1 MVGHHTD
8 GGAPRRC
15 APARVRAAINSQRS
29 GGRFVR
35 FVVLGEVR
43 AWRGEAPLPLGPP
56 QRRAVLAALLL
67 RAGSA
72 VTAAELVEGIW
83 GERPVPRALAA
94 LRTHVAQLRR
104 TLEPERTAR
113 GPSTVLVTIGDGYAL
128 RVPPE
133 ATDVAQVERLVAAAG
148 QLRDHDP
155 AAARAKLVAA
165 LGKWHG
171 PALSGL
177 PGPFAER
184 QRSRLEQW
192 RLAILE
198 DRLALDIETGH
209 SAAAVADLGPLID
222 EHPLRERFRALL
234 MTALYHCGR
243 QSDALDAYAKARRA
257 LVDGVGVE
265 PGPEL
270 TVLHERILRGTMPEL
285 RGTAQ
290 PRAMTEPHAA
300 IELGA
305 TTEPQAAIELGTT
318 TEPHAAHQLG
328 TTTEP
333 HPAHQLGT
341 TTEPHPAH
349 QLGTT
354 TEPHAANERGTTTE
368 PRAGTELYTPP
379 APHATTGFPPMTDRR
394 TEPVPAQLPP
404 DIADF
409 TGRARLVDELA
420 AQLTGAGSAVAISAV
435 GGMGGVGKTTLAL
448 HVAHRVRD
456 RFPDGQLY
464 ANLHGVDPVP
474 TPPGAVLGGFLRALG
489 VAEGD
494 IPSTVEDRAA
504 ELRTRLSGK
513 RILMVLDNARDYAQ
527 VAPLLAG
534 SAVLITSRSA
544 LTELPAVTR
553 TRLDVLET
561 AEAMALLVRI
571 LGADRVAAE
580 VESARAV
587 VAHCGLLPLAVRIVG
602 ARLAVRPQWTI
613 ASFADRLAD
622 EQSRLSVLKTG
633 ELAVEAAFRLGYGQ
647 LTAEQAKAFRTLA
660 LAEVPDL
667 SIGAIAAVLGSS
679 ELDAEEV
686 CESLVD
692 LSLLETTAPGRYRFH
707 DLLRL
712 FARCVADED
721 ESAVLVRVLD
731 YHLASAKNLL
741 SAIDYSNTTRL
752 LVATEVPGRA
762 FASGSDGQAWNDIE
776 RPVVIALHQQAARVG
791 GRALEVAADLAWVMA
806 ELMDAGTGA
815 RELSRA
821 LESLLEAAIAAD
833 NLAAER
839 RIRTALGAL
848 LQVGLGEVEASLPHL
863 RAVSGP
869 PATDVDRRL
878 SVLASVLLGIAARRL
893 GEADA
898 SHRHFEHATQLT
910 RALGDRSMEAW
921 CLALVTR
928 TYCEAG
934 QYDQA
939 VAVAERAIALARES
953 SNPVALGWATHE
965 LAATLSMR
973 GEHPRAIE
981 LGTEAVRAA
990 QRNGVRLWEGW
1001 ARTRLAQIQLQA
1013 GNVVE
1018 AQTQAAGA
1026 LQLLTKAA
1034 DPIDR
1039 ARAMALHAAALAARG
1054 QREPAEQELREAAE
1068 QELREAAEIFLRAG
1082 LAPPTIDRL
1091 YGAAGTE

>member
-1 MVGHHTD
+1 ML
-8 GGAPRRC
+8 
-15 APARVRAAINSQRS
+15 Q
-29 GGRFVR
+29 

-56 QRRAVLAALLL
+56 QRRAVLAVLLL

-83 GERPVPRALAA
+83 GERPVPRAIAA

-104 TLEPERTAR
+104 ALEPERTAR

-133 ATDVAQVERLVAAAG
+133 ATDVAEVERLVAAAG
-148 QLRDHDP
+148 QLRDRDP
-155 AAARAKLVAA
+155 ATARANLVAA
-165 LGKWHG
+165 LGMWHG

-192 RLAILE
+192 RLTILE

-209 SAAAVADLGPLID
+209 SAAAVADLGSLIE

-234 MTALYHCGR
+234 MTALYHSGR
-243 QSDALDAYAKARRA
+243 QSDALDAYARARRA

-290 PRAMTEPHAA
+290 PRAMTE
-300 IELGA
+300 
-305 TTEPQAAIELGTT
+305 
-318 TEPHAAHQLG
+318 
-328 TTTEP
+328 
-333 HPAHQLGT
+333 
-341 TTEPHPAH
+341 
-349 QLGTT
+349 
-354 TEPHAANERGTTTE
+354 RG
-368 PRAGTELYTPP
+368 
-379 APHATTGFPPMTDRR
+379 

-474 TPPGAVLGGFLRALG
+474 TPPGAVLDGFLRALG

-494 IPSTVEDRAA
+494 IPSTVDDRAA

-513 RILMVLDNARDYAQ
+513 RILMVLDNVRDYAQ

-571 LGADRVAAE
+571 LGAGRVAAE
-580 VESARAV
+580 EESARAV

-622 EQSRLSVLKTG
+622 EKSRLSVLKTG

-647 LTAEQAKAFRTLA
+647 LNAEQARAFRTLA

-667 SIGAIAAVLGSS
+667 STGAIAAVLGIA
-679 ELDAEEV
+679 ELDAEDV

-712 FARCVADED
+712 FARCVADEN

-752 LVATEVPGRA
+752 LVATAVPGRA

-791 GRALEVAADLAWVMA
+791 GRALDVAADLAWVMA

-863 RAVSGP
+863 QAVSGP

-893 GEADA
+893 GDADA

-928 TYCEAG
+928 TYCEAQ
-934 QYDQA
+934 QYDEA

-981 LGTEAVRAA
+981 LGTEAVRMA

-1001 ARTRLAQIQLQA
+1001 ARTRLAQIHLQA
-1013 GNVVE
+1013 GNVAE
-1018 AQTQAAGA
+1018 AETQAAGA

-1054 QREPAEQELREAAE
+1054 HRDPAEQELRES
-1068 QELREAAEIFLRAG
+1068 AEIFTRAG

>member
-1 MVGHHTD
+1 MH
-8 GGAPRRC
+8 
-15 APARVRAAINSQRS
+15 
-29 GGRFVR
+29 FE
-35 FVVLGEVR
+35 VLGEVKG
-43 AWRGEAPLPLGPP
+43 WRGEAPLHLGPP

-67 RAGSA
+67 RAGNA

-83 GERPVPRALAA
+83 GERPVPRAIAA

-104 TLEPERTAR
+104 ALEPGRAAR
-113 GPSTVLVTIGDGYAL
+113 APSTVLVSVGDGYAL
-128 RVPPE
+128 RIAPQ
-133 ATDVAQVERLVAAAG
+133 ATDVAEVERLVAAAG
-148 QLRDHDP
+148 QVRDRDP

-165 LGKWHG
+165 LGKWQG
-171 PALSGL
+171 NALSGL

-184 QRSRLEQW
+184 QRIRLEQW

-209 SAAAVADLGPLID
+209 SSAAVAELGPLI
-222 EHPLRERFRALL
+222 EEYPLRERFRALL

-243 QSDALDAYAKARRA
+243 QSDALHAYAQARRA

-270 TVLHERILRGTMPEL
+270 SVVHERILRGAMPPIAASGGADATPDSSS
-285 RGTAQ
+285 GTGAF
-290 PRAMTEPHAA
+290 EPTTRS
-300 IELGA
+300 GA
-305 TTEPQAAIELGTT
+305 GI
-318 TEPHAAHQLG
+318 
-328 TTTEP
+328 
-333 HPAHQLGT
+333 
-341 TTEPHPAH
+341 
-349 QLGTT
+349 
-354 TEPHAANERGTTTE
+354 ERG
-368 PRAGTELYTPP
+368 L
-379 APHATTGFPPMTDRR
+379 D
-394 TEPVPAQLPP
+394 PVPAQLPP

-409 TGRARLVDELA
+409 TGREQLVAELA
-420 AQLTGAGSAVAISAV
+420 DQLTGAGSAVAISAV

-474 TPPGAVLGGFLRALG
+474 TPPGAALGGFLRALG

-494 IPSTVEDRAA
+494 IPSTVDERAA

-513 RILMVLDNARDYAQ
+513 RILMVLDNARDYSQ

-534 SAVLITSRSA
+534 SAALITSRSA

-553 TRLDVLET
+553 TRLDVLDE
-561 AEAMALLVRI
+561 AEATTLLVHI

-580 VESARAV
+580 AESAREV
-587 VAHCGLLPLAVRIVG
+587 VAQCGFLPLAVRIVG

-613 ASFADRLAD
+613 ASFAVRLAD
-622 EQSRLSVLKTG
+622 EKNRLDVLKTG
-633 ELAVEAAFRLGYGQ
+633 ELAVEAAFHLGYGQ
-647 LTAEQAKAFRTLA
+647 LTERQAKAFRTLA
-660 LAEVPDL
+660 LAQVPDL
-667 SIGAIAAVLGSS
+667 SVDGIAAILGLT
-679 ELDAEEV
+679 EPEAEQV

-692 LSLLETTAPGRYRFH
+692 LSLLETTTPGRYRFH

-712 FARCVADED
+712 FACGLADED

-731 YHLASAKNLL
+731 YHLASARNLL
-741 SAIDYSNTTRL
+741 SAIDYSNTARL
-752 LVATEVPGRA
+752 LVPTTAAGRA
-762 FASGSDGQAWNDIE
+762 FCGGSDGQAWNDIE
-776 RPVVIALHQQAARVG
+776 RPVVIALHQQAARIG

-806 ELMDAGTGA
+806 ELMDAGTRA

-821 LESLLEAAIAAD
+821 LESLLDTAIAED
-833 NLAAER
+833 NHGAER

-869 PATDVDRRL
+869 TTSDVDRRL
-878 SVLASVLLGIAARRL
+878 SVLASVLLGVAARRL
-893 GEADA
+893 GDADG
-898 SHRHFEHATQLT
+898 SHRHFEHATELT

-934 QYDQA
+934 QYEEA
-939 VAVAERAIALARES
+939 VRMAGRAIELARES

-973 GEHPRAIE
+973 GEHRRAIE
-981 LGTEAVRAA
+981 LGTDAVHAA

-1001 ARTRLAQIQLQA
+1001 ARTRLAQIQLRA
-1013 GNVVE
+1013 GNVAE
-1018 AQTQAAGA
+1018 AQANAADA
-1026 LQLLTKAA
+1026 LHLLTKAA

-1039 ARAMALHAAALAARG
+1039 ARAMALHAAALAAQGR
-1054 QREPAEQELREAAE
+1054 RARAEQEF
-1068 QELREAAEIFLRAG
+1068 REAAEIFRRAG
-1082 LAPPTIDRL
+1082 LSAPTIDRL
-1091 YGAAGTE
+1091 FGTGGQKAESADTE

>member
-1 MVGHHTD
+1 M
-8 GGAPRRC
+8 
-15 APARVRAAINSQRS
+15 SLQ
-29 GGRFVR
+29 

-43 AWRGEAPLPLGPP
+43 AWRGEQPLPLGPP

-83 GERPVPRALAA
+83 GARPVPRAIAA

-104 TLEPERTAR
+104 TLEPDRVAR
-113 GPSTVLVTIGDGYAL
+113 GPATMLVSIGDGYAL
-128 RVPPE
+128 RIPPGS
-133 ATDVAQVERLVAAAG
+133 TDVAEVERLVAAAG
-148 QLRDHDP
+148 HLRDRQP
-155 AAARAKLVAA
+155 AAARANLVAA
-165 LGKWHG
+165 LGKWQG
-171 PALSGL
+171 TALSGL

-209 SAAAVADLGPLID
+209 SSDAVAELGALI
-222 EHPLRERFRALL
+222 EEYPLRERFRALL

-243 QSDALDAYAKARRA
+243 QSDALDAYGQARRA

-270 TVLHERILRGTMPEL
+270 TVLHERILRGAVPAIGESRTPVEH
-285 RGTAQ
+285 G
-290 PRAMTEPHAA
+290 TEPA
-300 IELGA
+300 
-305 TTEPQAAIELGTT
+305 
-318 TEPHAAHQLG
+318 
-328 TTTEP
+328 
-333 HPAHQLGT
+333 
-341 TTEPHPAH
+341 
-349 QLGTT
+349 
-354 TEPHAANERGTTTE
+354 
-368 PRAGTELYTPP
+368 
-379 APHATTGFPPMTDRR
+379 
-394 TEPVPAQLPP
+394 PAQLPP

-409 TGRARLVDELA
+409 TGRERLVDDLA
-420 AQLTGAGSAVAISAV
+420 AQLTDAGSAVAISAV

-474 TPPGAVLGGFLRALG
+474 APSGTVLGSFLRALG
-489 VAEGD
+489 IAEGD
-494 IPSTVEDRAA
+494 LPSTVDERAA

-571 LGADRVAAE
+571 LGAERVAAE
-580 VESARAV
+580 ASSAREV
-587 VAHCGLLPLAVRIVG
+587 VAHCGLLPLAVRIAG

-622 EQSRLSVLKTG
+622 EKRRLTVLKTG
-633 ELAVEAAFRLGYGQ
+633 ELAVEAVFRLGYGQ
-647 LTAEQAKAFRTLA
+647 LSDAQAKAFRTLA
-660 LAEVPDL
+660 LVQVPDL
-667 SIGAIAAVLGSS
+667 SIDGIAAILGISP
-679 ELDAEEV
+679 LDAEEV

-712 FARCVADED
+712 FAREVADED
-721 ESAVLVRVLD
+721 EAAVLVRVLD

-752 LVATEVPGRA
+752 LVATTVPGRA
-762 FASGSDGQAWNDIE
+762 FDSGSEGQAWNDIE

-791 GRALEVAADLAWVMA
+791 GRALDVAADLAWVMA

-821 LESLLEAAIAAD
+821 LESLLDTAIAQD

-869 PATDVDRRL
+869 PANDADRRL
-878 SVLASVLLGIAARRL
+878 SVLASVLLGVAARRL
-893 GEADA
+893 GDADA

-910 RALGDRSMEAW
+910 RTLGDRSMEAW

-934 QYDQA
+934 QYDEA
-939 VAVAERAIALARES
+939 VAMAERAIALARES

-973 GEHPRAIE
+973 GEHRRAIE

-1001 ARTRLAQIQLQA
+1001 ARTRLAQIHLQA
-1013 GNVVE
+1013 SNVAE
-1018 AQTQAAGA
+1018 AETNAAAA
-1026 LQLLTKAA
+1026 LHLLTKAA

-1054 QREPAEQELREAAE
+1054 RPVRAEQEFRES
-1068 QELREAAEIFLRAG
+1068 AEIFSRAG
-1082 LAPPTIDRL
+1082 LSPPTVDRL
-1091 YGAAGTE
+1091 FGPGAEGPGGAE

>member
-1 MVGHHTD
+1 MLL
-8 GGAPRRC
+8 
-15 APARVRAAINSQRS
+15 Q
-29 GGRFVR
+29 FVL
-35 FVVLGEVR
+35 LGEVR
-43 AWRGEAPLPLGPP
+43 AWRGEAALQLGPP

-83 GERPVPRALAA
+83 GEQPVPRAIAA

-104 TLEPERTAR
+104 TLEPDRVAR
-113 GPSTVLVTIGDGYAL
+113 GQSTVLVSIGDGYAL
-128 RVPPE
+128 RIPPGS
-133 ATDVAQVERLVAAAG
+133 TDVAEVERLVAAAG
-148 QLRDHDP
+148 QTRDSHP
-155 AAARAKLVAA
+155 AAARANLVAA
-165 LGKWHG
+165 LGKWQG
-171 PALSGL
+171 TALSGL

-198 DRLALDIETGH
+198 DRLALDIETGR
-209 SAAAVADLGPLID
+209 SSDAVAELGALIE

-234 MTALYHCGR
+234 MTALYNCGR
-243 QSDALDAYAKARRA
+243 QSDALDAYAQARRA

-270 TVLHERILRGTMPEL
+270 TVVHERILRGAMPVI
-285 RGTAQ
+285 A
-290 PRAMTEPHAA
+290 
-300 IELGA
+300 
-305 TTEPQAAIELGTT
+305 
-318 TEPHAAHQLG
+318 
-328 TTTEP
+328 
-333 HPAHQLGT
+333 
-341 TTEPHPAH
+341 
-349 QLGTT
+349 
-354 TEPHAANERGTTTE
+354 E
-368 PRAGTELYTPP
+368 PRASAEH
-379 APHATTGFPPMTDRR
+379 AP
-394 TEPVPAQLPP
+394 EPVPAQLPP

-409 TGRARLVDELA
+409 TGRDRLVDDLA

-474 TPPGAVLGGFLRALG
+474 TPPGAALGGFLRALG
-489 VAEGD
+489 TAEGD
-494 IPSTVEDRAA
+494 IPSTVDDRAA

-571 LGADRVAAE
+571 LGADRVVAE
-580 VESARAV
+580 MESARAV

-622 EQSRLSVLKTG
+622 EKSRLNVLKTG
-633 ELAVEAAFRLGYGQ
+633 ELTVEAVFRLGYGQ
-647 LTAEQAKAFRTLA
+647 LSAEQAKAFRTLA
-660 LAEVPDL
+660 LADVPDL
-667 SIGAIAAVLGSS
+667 SIDAIAAILGICPP
-679 ELDAEEV
+679 DAEEV

-712 FARCVADED
+712 FARGVADED

-752 LVATEVPGRA
+752 LVETAVPGRA
-762 FASGSDGQAWNDIE
+762 FDSGSDGQAWNDIE
-776 RPVVIALHQQAARVG
+776 RPVVIALHQQAARIG
-791 GRALEVAADLAWVMA
+791 RRALDVAADLAWVMA

-821 LESLLEAAIAAD
+821 LESLLESAIAED

-863 RAVSGP
+863 HAVSGP
-869 PATDVDRRL
+869 PTNDVDRRL
-878 SVLASVLLGIAARRL
+878 SVLASVLLGVAARRM
-893 GEADA
+893 GDADA

-910 RALGDRSMEAW
+910 RTLGDRSMEAW

-934 QYDQA
+934 QYDEA
-939 VAVAERAIALARES
+939 VEMAQRAIALARES

-973 GEHPRAIE
+973 GEHRRAIE
-981 LGTEAVRAA
+981 LGAEAVRAA

-1001 ARTRLAQIQLQA
+1001 ARTRLAQIHLQA
-1013 GNVVE
+1013 GNVAE
-1018 AQTQAAGA
+1018 AEEHAAGA
-1026 LQLLTKAA
+1026 LHLLTKAA

-1054 QREPAEQELREAAE
+1054 RPVRAEQEFRES
-1068 QELREAAEIFLRAG
+1068 AEIFTRAG
-1082 LAPPTIDRL
+1082 LSPPTIGRL
-1091 YGAAGTE
+1091 FGTGAE

>member
-1 MVGHHTD
+1 MAGRHVH
-8 GGAPRRC
+8 
-15 APARVRAAINSQRS
+15 SQRS
-29 GGRFVR
+29 GGRLLH

-43 AWRGEAPLPLGPP
+43 GWRGEAPLELGPP

-67 RAGSA
+67 RAGNA

-83 GERPVPRALAA
+83 GERPVPRAIAA

-104 TLEPERTAR
+104 TLEPDRPTR
-113 GPSTVLVTIGDGYAL
+113 GPSTVLVSIGDGYAL
-128 RVPPE
+128 RIPPG
-133 ATDVAQVERLVAAAG
+133 ATDVAEVERLVAAAG
-148 QLRDHDP
+148 QVRDHDP
-155 AAARAKLVAA
+155 AAARANLVAA
-165 LGKWHG
+165 LGKWQG
-171 PALSGL
+171 SALSGL

-192 RLAILE
+192 RLTILE
-198 DRLALDIETGH
+198 DRLALDIETGR
-209 SAAAVADLGPLID
+209 SSEAVAELGALIE

-243 QSDALDAYAKARRA
+243 QSDALDAYAQARRA

-270 TVLHERILRGTMPEL
+270 TVVHERILRGAMPEIAGHRSFVEL
-285 RGTAQ
+285 RTDRGRGST
-290 PRAMTEPHAA
+290 
-300 IELGA
+300 IE
-305 TTEPQAAIELGTT
+305 
-318 TEPHAAHQLG
+318 
-328 TTTEP
+328 
-333 HPAHQLGT
+333 
-341 TTEPHPAH
+341 
-349 QLGTT
+349 
-354 TEPHAANERGTTTE
+354 
-368 PRAGTELYTPP
+368 PP
-379 APHATTGFPPMTDRR
+379 AQGEHGP
-394 TEPVPAQLPP
+394 EPVPAQLPP

-409 TGRARLVDELA
+409 TGRERLVDELA

-474 TPPGAVLGGFLRALG
+474 TSPGAALGGFLRALG

-494 IPSTVEDRAA
+494 IPSTVDERAA

-527 VAPLLAG
+527 VEPLLAG

-553 TRLDVLET
+553 TRLDVLE
-561 AEAMALLVRI
+561 ADEAMALLVRI
-571 LGADRVAAE
+571 LGAERVAAE
-580 VESARAV
+580 AESARQV
-587 VAHCGLLPLAVRIVG
+587 VALCGYLPLAVRIVG
-602 ARLAVRPQWTI
+602 ARLAVRPRWTI
-613 ASFADRLAD
+613 ASFAERLAD
-622 EQSRLSVLKTG
+622 EKSRLDVLKTG

-647 LTAEQAKAFRTLA
+647 LTDEQARAFRTLA
-660 LAEVPDL
+660 LADVPDL
-667 SIGAIAAVLGSS
+667 PLDGVAAVLGVAES
-679 ELDAEEV
+679 DAERV

-692 LSLLETTAPGRYRFH
+692 LSLLETTTPGRYRFH

-712 FARCVADED
+712 FARNVADED

-731 YHLASAKNLL
+731 FYLAGAKNLL

-752 LVATEVPGRA
+752 LVPTTVPGRA
-762 FASGSDGQAWNDIE
+762 FAGGAEGQAWNDIE
-776 RPVVIALHQQAARVG
+776 RPVVIALHQQAARIG
-791 GRALEVAADLAWVMA
+791 GRALDVAADLAWVMA
-806 ELMDAGTGA
+806 ELMDAGTSA

-821 LESLLEAAIAAD
+821 LESLLDTAIAED

-863 RAVSGP
+863 HAVSGP
-869 PATDVDRRL
+869 PASDVDRRL
-878 SVLASVLLGIAARRL
+878 SVLASVLLGVAARRM
-893 GEADA
+893 GDADA
-898 SHRHFEHATQLT
+898 SRRHFEHATQLT
-910 RALGDRSMEAW
+910 RTLGDRSMEAW

-928 TYCEAG
+928 TFCAAG
-934 QYDQA
+934 QY
-939 VAVAERAIALARES
+939 AEAMEMGQRAIALARES

-965 LAATLSMR
+965 LAATLSML
-973 GEHPRAIE
+973 GEHRRAIE
-981 LGTEAVRAA
+981 LGSEAVRLA

-1013 GNVVE
+1013 GNVAE
-1018 AQTQAAGA
+1018 AETHAAEA

-1054 QREPAEQELREAAE
+1054 SPERAEREFGES
-1068 QELREAAEIFLRAG
+1068 AEIFKRSG
-1082 LAPPTIDRL
+1082 LPPPTIDQL
-1091 YGAAGTE
+1091 FGPAAD

>member
-1 MVGHHTD
+1 M
-8 GGAPRRC
+8 
-15 APARVRAAINSQRS
+15 
-29 GGRFVR
+29 
-35 FVVLGEVR
+35 LGEVR
-43 AWRGEAPLPLGPP
+43 AWRGEEPLPLGPP

-72 VTAAELVEGIW
+72 VTAAELVEGLW
-83 GERPVPRALAA
+83 GARPVPRATAA

-104 TLEPERTAR
+104 TLEPDRAAR
-113 GPSTVLVTIGDGYAL
+113 APATVLVSIGDGYLL
-128 RVPPE
+128 RIPPGS
-133 ATDVAQVERLVAAAG
+133 TDVAEVERLVAAAA
-148 QLRDHDP
+148 QVRDSHP
-155 AAARAKLVAA
+155 AAARANLVAA
-165 LGKWHG
+165 LGKWQG
-171 PALSGL
+171 TALSGL

-184 QRSRLEQW
+184 QRARLAQW

-198 DRLALDIETGH
+198 DRLALDIETGR
-209 SAAAVADLGPLID
+209 SSDAVAELAALI
-222 EHPLRERFRALL
+222 EEYPLRERFRALL
-234 MTALYHCGR
+234 MTGLYHCGR
-243 QSDALDAYAKARRA
+243 QSDALDAYAQARRA

-270 TVLHERILRGTMPEL
+270 TVLHERILRGAMP
-285 RGTAQ
+285 
-290 PRAMTEPHAA
+290 A
-300 IELGA
+300 I
-305 TTEPQAAIELGTT
+305 
-318 TEPHAAHQLG
+318 
-328 TTTEP
+328 
-333 HPAHQLGT
+333 
-341 TTEPHPAH
+341 
-349 QLGTT
+349 
-354 TEPHAANERGTTTE
+354 TE
-368 PRAGTELYTPP
+368 PRVLVEPG
-379 APHATTGFPPMTDRR
+379 

-409 TGRARLVDELA
+409 TGRERLVDELA
-420 AQLTGAGSAVAISAV
+420 AQLTDSGSAVAISAV

-474 TPPGAVLGGFLRALG
+474 TPPGAALGGFLRALG
-489 VAEGD
+489 TAEAD
-494 IPSTVEDRAA
+494 IPSTVDERAA

-571 LGADRVAAE
+571 LGAERVAAE
-580 VESARAV
+580 SESARAV

-622 EQSRLSVLKTG
+622 EKSRLNVLKTG
-633 ELAVEAAFRLGYGQ
+633 ELAVEAVFRLGYGQ
-647 LTAEQAKAFRTLA
+647 LSDAQAKAFRTLA

-667 SIGAIAAVLGSS
+667 SVDGIAAILGICS
-679 ELDAEEV
+679 LDAEEV

-712 FARCVADED
+712 FARGVADED

-752 LVATEVPGRA
+752 LVATTVPGRA
-762 FASGSDGQAWNDIE
+762 FDSGSDGQAWNDIE

-791 GRALEVAADLAWVMA
+791 GRALDVAADLAWVMA

-821 LESLLEAAIAAD
+821 LESLLDTAIAED

-839 RIRTALGAL
+839 RIRAALGAL

-869 PATDVDRRL
+869 PTDDVDRRL
-878 SVLASVLLGIAARRL
+878 SVLASVLLGVAARRL
-893 GEADA
+893 GDADA
-898 SHRHFEHATQLT
+898 SHQHFEHATELT
-910 RALGDRSMEAW
+910 RTLGDRSMEAW

-934 QYDQA
+934 QYDEA
-939 VAVAERAIALARES
+939 VAMAQRAITLARES

-973 GEHPRAIE
+973 GEHQRAIE
-981 LGTEAVRAA
+981 LGAEAVRAA

-1001 ARTRLAQIQLQA
+1001 ARTRLAQIHLQA
-1013 GNVVE
+1013 GNVAE
-1018 AQTQAAGA
+1018 AEANAAGA
-1026 LQLLTKAA
+1026 LHLLTTAA

-1054 QREPAEQELREAAE
+1054 RQARAEQEFRES
-1068 QELREAAEIFLRAG
+1068 AEIFSRAG
-1082 LAPPTIDRL
+1082 LSPPTIDRL
-1091 YGAAGTE
+1091 FGTGATRLDGVE

>member
-1 MVGHHTD
+1 M
-8 GGAPRRC
+8 
-15 APARVRAAINSQRS
+15 Q
-29 GGRFVR
+29 

-43 AWRGEAPLPLGPP
+43 AWRGEQPLPLGPP

-72 VTAAELVEGIW
+72 VTAAELVEGLW
-83 GERPVPRALAA
+83 GARPVPRATAA

-104 TLEPERTAR
+104 TLEPDRAAR
-113 GPSTVLVTIGDGYAL
+113 APATVLVSIGDGYLL
-128 RVPPE
+128 RIPPGS
-133 ATDVAQVERLVAAAG
+133 TDVAEVERLVAAAA
-148 QLRDHDP
+148 QVRDSHP
-155 AAARAKLVAA
+155 AAARANLVAA
-165 LGKWHG
+165 LGMWRG
-171 PALSGL
+171 TALSGL

-184 QRSRLEQW
+184 QRARLEQW

-198 DRLALDIETGH
+198 DRLALDIETGR
-209 SAAAVADLGPLID
+209 SSDAVAELAALI
-222 EHPLRERFRALL
+222 EEYPLRERFRALL
-234 MTALYHCGR
+234 MIALYHCGR
-243 QSDALDAYAKARRA
+243 QSDALDAYAQARRA

-270 TVLHERILRGTMPEL
+270 TVLHERILRGAMP
-285 RGTAQ
+285 
-290 PRAMTEPHAA
+290 A
-300 IELGA
+300 IA
-305 TTEPQAAIELGTT
+305 
-318 TEPHAAHQLG
+318 
-328 TTTEP
+328 
-333 HPAHQLGT
+333 
-341 TTEPHPAH
+341 
-349 QLGTT
+349 
-354 TEPHAANERGTTTE
+354 E
-368 PRAGTELYTPP
+368 PRVPVEAG
-379 APHATTGFPPMTDRR
+379 A
-394 TEPVPAQLPP
+394 EPVPAQLPP

-409 TGRARLVDELA
+409 TGRERLVDELA
-420 AQLTGAGSAVAISAV
+420 AQLTDAGSAVAISAV

-474 TPPGAVLGGFLRALG
+474 TPPGAALGGFLRALG
-489 VAEGD
+489 IAEAD
-494 IPSTVEDRAA
+494 IPSTVDERAA

-571 LGADRVAAE
+571 LGAERVAAE
-580 VESARAV
+580 SESARAV

-622 EQSRLSVLKTG
+622 EKSRLNVLKTG
-633 ELAVEAAFRLGYGQ
+633 ELAVEAVFRLGYGQ
-647 LTAEQAKAFRTLA
+647 LSDAQAKAFRTLA

-667 SIGAIAAVLGSS
+667 SVDGIAAVLGSS
-679 ELDAEEV
+679 PLDAEEV

-712 FARCVADED
+712 FARGVADED

-752 LVATEVPGRA
+752 LVATTVPGRA
-762 FASGSDGQAWNDIE
+762 FDSGSDGQAWNDIE

-791 GRALEVAADLAWVMA
+791 GRALDVAADLAWVMA

-821 LESLLEAAIAAD
+821 LESLLDTAIAED

-839 RIRTALGAL
+839 RIRAALGAL

-869 PATDVDRRL
+869 PADDVDRRL
-878 SVLASVLLGIAARRL
+878 SVLASVLLGVAARRM
-893 GEADA
+893 GDADA
-898 SHRHFEHATQLT
+898 SHQHFEHATELT
-910 RALGDRSMEAW
+910 RTLGDRSMEAW

-934 QYDQA
+934 QYDEA
-939 VAVAERAIALARES
+939 VAMAQRAITLARES

-973 GEHPRAIE
+973 GEHQRAIE
-981 LGTEAVRAA
+981 LGAEAVRAA

-1001 ARTRLAQIQLQA
+1001 ARTRLAQIHLQA
-1013 GNVVE
+1013 GNVADAE
-1018 AQTQAAGA
+1018 ANAAGA
-1026 LQLLTKAA
+1026 LHLLTTAA

-1054 QREPAEQELREAAE
+1054 RQARAEQEFRES
-1068 QELREAAEIFLRAG
+1068 AEIFSRAG
-1082 LAPPTIDRL
+1082 LSPPTIDRL
-1091 YGAAGTE
+1091 FGPGADRLDGVE

>member
-1 MVGHHTD
+1 MHFT
-8 GGAPRRC
+8 
-15 APARVRAAINSQRS
+15 
-29 GGRFVR
+29 
-35 FVVLGEVR
+35 VLGEVKG
-43 AWRGEAPLPLGPP
+43 WRGDAPLQLGPP

-67 RAGSA
+67 RAGNA
-72 VTAAELVEGIW
+72 VTADELVEGIW
-83 GERPVPRALAA
+83 GERPVPRAVAA

-104 TLEPERTAR
+104 TLEPNRESR
-113 GPSTVLVTIGDGYAL
+113 GPSTVLVSIGDGYAL
-128 RVPPE
+128 RIPPS
-133 ATDVAQVERLVAAAG
+133 ATDVAEVERLVAAAG
-148 QLRDHDP
+148 QVRDLDP
-155 AAARAKLVAA
+155 HTAWTHLVAA
-165 LGKWHG
+165 LDKWHG
-171 PALSGL
+171 TALSGL

-198 DRLALDIETGH
+198 DRLALDIETGR
-209 SAAAVADLGPLID
+209 SSDAVAELGPLIE

-243 QSDALDAYAKARRA
+243 QSDALDAYARARRA

-270 TVLHERILRGTMPEL
+270 SVVHERILRGALPMP
-285 RGTAQ
+285 
-290 PRAMTEPHAA
+290 AA
-300 IELGA
+300 A
-305 TTEPQAAIELGTT
+305 TVQ
-318 TEPHAAHQLG
+318 
-328 TTTEP
+328 
-333 HPAHQLGT
+333 
-341 TTEPHPAH
+341 
-349 QLGTT
+349 
-354 TEPHAANERGTTTE
+354 
-368 PRAGTELYTPP
+368 RAGIEQ
-379 APHATTGFPPMTDRR
+379 
-394 TEPVPAQLPP
+394 VPAQLPP

-409 TGRARLVDELA
+409 TGRAQLVDELA
-420 AQLTGAGSAVAISAV
+420 AQLTGASSAVAISAV

-464 ANLHGVDPVP
+464 ANLHGVDPMP
-474 TPPGAVLGGFLRALG
+474 TPPAAALGGFLRALG

-494 IPSTVEDRAA
+494 IPSTLDERAA

-513 RILMVLDNARDYAQ
+513 RILMVLDNALDYAQ

-544 LTELPAVTR
+544 LTELPSVTR
-553 TRLDVLET
+553 TRLDVLEA
-561 AEAMALLVRI
+561 AEALVLLERI
-571 LGADRVAAE
+571 LGVDRVAAE
-580 VESARAV
+580 ADSARAV
-587 VAHCGLLPLAVRIVG
+587 VALCGHLPLAVRIVG

-613 ASFADRLAD
+613 ASFAERLAD
-622 EQSRLSVLKTG
+622 EKSRLDVLKTG

-647 LTAEQAKAFRTLA
+647 LTDEQAKAFRTLA

-667 SIGAIAAVLGSS
+667 SVDGIAAILGVTAPQ
-679 ELDAEEV
+679 AEEL

-712 FARCVADED
+712 FACSIADED
-721 ESAVLVRVLD
+721 ESVLLVRVLD
-731 YHLASAKNLL
+731 YYLASAKNLL

-752 LVATEVPGRA
+752 LVPTTVPGRA
-762 FASGSDGQAWNDIE
+762 FAGGADGQAWNDIE
-776 RPVVIALHQQAARVG
+776 RPVVIALHQQAARIG
-791 GRALEVAADLAWVMA
+791 GRALDVAADLAWVMA

-821 LESLLEAAIAAD
+821 LESLLDTAIAED

-863 RAVSGP
+863 HAVSGP
-869 PATDVDRRL
+869 QANDADRRL
-878 SVLASVLLGIAARRL
+878 AVLASVLLGVAARRL
-893 GEADA
+893 GDADA

-934 QYDQA
+934 QYDEA
-939 VAVAERAIALARES
+939 VLMAERAIALAHES

-965 LAATLSMR
+965 LAATLSML
-973 GEHPRAIE
+973 GEHQRAIE
-981 LGTEAVRAA
+981 LGTDAVRAA
-990 QRNGVRLWEGW
+990 RRNGVRLWEGW
-1001 ARTRLAQIQLQA
+1001 ARTRLAQIHLQA
-1013 GNVVE
+1013 GDPVE
-1018 AQTQAAGA
+1018 AESNAVEA
-1026 LQLLTKAA
+1026 LRLLTKAA

-1054 QREPAEQELREAAE
+1054 RRGRAEQEFE
-1068 QELREAAEIFLRAG
+1068 EAAEIFRRAG
-1082 LAPPTIDRL
+1082 LSPPNLDRL
-1091 YGAAGTE
+1091 YGAHAAETDVAGLE

>member
-1 MVGHHTD
+1 M
-8 GGAPRRC
+8 
-15 APARVRAAINSQRS
+15 Q
-29 GGRFVR
+29 FQ
-35 FVVLGEVR
+35 VLGEVR
-43 AWRGEAPLPLGPP
+43 VWRGEAPLPLGPP

-83 GERPVPRALAA
+83 GERPVPRAIAA

-113 GPSTVLVTIGDGYAL
+113 GPSTMLVTIGDGYAL

-133 ATDVAQVERLVAAAG
+133 ATDVAEVERLVAAAG
-148 QLRDHDP
+148 QLRNHDP
-155 AAARAKLVAA
+155 AAARANLVAA

-209 SAAAVADLGPLID
+209 SAAAVADLGSMIE

-234 MTALYHCGR
+234 MTALYHSGR
-243 QSDALDAYAKARRA
+243 QSDALDAYAQARRA

-270 TVLHERILRGTMPEL
+270 AVLHERILRGTMPDL

-290 PRAMTEPHAA
+290 PRAMTDATTRSRAMSESRTLPAADDASESSAMREPHAA
-300 IELGA
+300 
-305 TTEPQAAIELGTT
+305 PDPHPT
-318 TEPHAAHQLG
+318 TEPHSIGA
-328 TTTEP
+328 
-333 HPAHQLGT
+333 
-341 TTEPHPAH
+341 
-349 QLGTT
+349 
-354 TEPHAANERGTTTE
+354 PHAIAGPPGTAE
-368 PRAGTELYTPP
+368 PRAMTET
-379 APHATTGFPPMTDRR
+379 
-394 TEPVPAQLPP
+394 VPAQLPP

-456 RFPDGQLY
+456 RFSDGQLY

-494 IPSTVEDRAA
+494 IPSTVDDRAA

-513 RILMVLDNARDYAQ
+513 RILMVLDNVRDYAQ

-561 AEAMALLVRI
+561 AEAMDLLVRI
-571 LGADRVAAE
+571 LGTDRVAAE
-580 VESARAV
+580 EESAREV

-622 EQSRLSVLKTG
+622 EKSRLSVLKTG

-647 LTAEQAKAFRTLA
+647 LNAEQARAFRTLA

-667 SIGAIAAVLGSS
+667 SIGAIAAVLGIA
-679 ELDAEEV
+679 ELDAEDV

-712 FARCVADED
+712 FARGVADED

-752 LVATEVPGRA
+752 LVATQVPGRA
-762 FASGSDGQAWNDIE
+762 FASGSAGQAWNDIE

-791 GRALEVAADLAWVMA
+791 GRALDVAADLAWVMA

-833 NLAAER
+833 NPAAER

-878 SVLASVLLGIAARRL
+878 SVLASVLLGIATRRL
-893 GEADA
+893 GDADA

-1013 GNVVE
+1013 GNVAE
-1018 AQTQAAGA
+1018 AETQAAGA

-1054 QREPAEQELREAAE
+1054 HRDRAERELRES
-1068 QELREAAEIFLRAG
+1068 AEIFTRAG

-1091 YGAAGTE
+1091 YGAAGAE